1 MQAERV
7 ILETDAQGNLIGL
20 PRLPPVSRLEAIFL
34 VLESGAQATERHPPA
49 QLKDSVNY
57 LADAFAPAL
66 SDEDWEA
73 SLQRT
78 VGQINGDP
86 AAFR

>member
-1 MQAERV
+1 MHAERV
-7 ILETDAQGNLIGL
+7 IVETDAQGNLIGL

-34 VLESGAQATERHPPA
+34 VLESGVQAAERHPPA
-49 QLKDSVNY
+49 HLKDSVSY
-57 LADAFAPAL
+57 LADPFAPAL
-66 SDEDWEA
+66 GDEDWEA

-78 VGQINGDP
+78 VGQIHGDP